1 MVFKFLEDVI
11 KLYQI
16 EDKEKHLMTVKEL
29 RDILDEY
36 IKRDP
41 PDTWQ
46 LNDVEADAAAY
57 RERCKVRANRE
68 VVITDDGMQ
77 PKHFGV
83 NFATGTIIVSEL
95 MPGTYSSKDVL
106 ALITDLTNPLK

>member
-1 MVFKFLEDVI
+1 
-11 KLYQI
+11 
-16 EDKEKHLMTVKEL
+16 MTVIEL
-29 RDILDEY
+29 RDALDRY
-36 IKRDP
+36 ISKDP
-41 PDTWQ
+41 PDIWQ

-57 RERCKVRANRE
+57 RERCENRANRE

-77 PKHFGV
+77 ARHFGV
-83 NFATGTIIVSEL
+83 NFAVGTTIVSEL

>member
-1 MVFKFLEDVI
+1 
-11 KLYQI
+11 
-16 EDKEKHLMTVKEL
+16 MTVIEL
-29 RDILDEY
+29 RDALNRY
-36 IKRDP
+36 ISKDP

-57 RERCKVRANRE
+57 RERCKVRANRK

-77 PKHFGV
+77 ARHFGV
-83 NFATGTIIVSEL
+83 NFATGTTIVSEL
-95 MPGTYSSKDVL
+95 MPGTYASKDVL